1 MDIWIFQKAL
11 IQRLT
16 IWALVSVTLGAL
28 CFLPVSNF
36 WGALAFQFLGWALID
51 LGIAGVGYISVR
63 RRLAE
68 LSATEKEAVT
78 PAETSKMITLLQG
91 STILSTVFLLGGL
104 VLWAYGSFWAGAG
117 TGIILQAAFIL
128 FFSQYHLLKLR

>member
-16 IWALVSVTLGAL
+16 LWALVSLTLGAL
-28 CFLPVSNF
+28 LFLPDSDF
-36 WGALAFQFLGWALID
+36 WGGLAFQFLGWALID
-51 LGIAGVGYISVR
+51 LGIAGVGYLSIR
-63 RRLAE
+63 RRQAK
-68 LSATEKEAVT
+68 LSAAEDETAAATET
-78 PAETSKMITLLQG
+78 GKMITLLQG

-128 FFSQYHLLKLR
+128 FFSQYHVRKLR